1 MFGDRPWGPGNSPK
15 IAVFAYLNRLG
26 SESRN
31 GIDGVSLDLWIYR
44 NIDRKLLISVAP
56 DGFLRRWNIV
66 K

>member
-15 IAVFAYLNRLG
+15 IAVVAYLNRLG

-44 NIDRKLLISVAP
+44 NIDRKLLVSVAP

-66 K
+66 E